1 MNNFGRERYAR
12 GTAQTPHAVS
22 PKLGDP
28 DIDLAL
34 RYVEGSRG
42 FGAGPPIDKDAL
54 DDQRSPR
61 RRDCAR
67 PSGSRFHA
75 VLTRV
80 AA

>member
-12 GTAQTPHAVS
+12 GTAQAPHAVS

-34 RYVEGSRG
+34 RYIEGSRG
-42 FGAGPPIDKDAL
+42 LGAGPPVDKDAL

-61 RRDCAR
+61 RWDCAR

-80 AA
+80 AS